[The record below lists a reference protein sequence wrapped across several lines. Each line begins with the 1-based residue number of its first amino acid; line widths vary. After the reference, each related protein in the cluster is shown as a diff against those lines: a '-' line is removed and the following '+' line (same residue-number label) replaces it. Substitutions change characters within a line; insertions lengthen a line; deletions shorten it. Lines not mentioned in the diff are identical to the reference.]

1 VIPLAAIWVFEEMS
15 MSDTPKVITGRQ
27 LKADY
32 IDCLSTLR
40 TKATT
45 FDNHN
50 FDSESYRVE
59 IEAALLRLKASIAA
73 IGQSGFMDAISLL
86 GKFNKELVSV
96 VNSVTFPKAGTLLVE
111 ALTSQFEVGQDILD
125 SFGPRDPQLRRKM
138 LRSAWSQ
145 SDEPEQLARREVS
158 KMLDGHAPVPE
169 ILTTF
174 MTGLECCSPPYKDF
188 DAPELVVLFNEL
200 YLLLLDDYEKRLP
213 LAIESIAANMRIFAT
228 VVRHL
233 LDFVATVQDD
243 IKRRFVSYRLGLDAQ
258 FLVGVYEL
266 TQDPVI
272 KALAEFTMDRP
283 KGSMAYTY
291 FDRIGVS
298 RSQEWHFQE
307 QERTT
312 NAIQRACLY
321 EYAVTT
327 PGFEVN
333 PSVIEPMNE
342 TVVQTCLTSLETVP
356 LNSLEAPRKRQLV
369 FDVLVNESKIDAT
382 GKIKRLL
389 AGADLPIELYKPHL
403 NLLGERFG
411 SDMNL

>member
-1 VIPLAAIWVFEEMS
+1 VIPLAVIWVFEEMS
-15 MSDTPKVITGRQ
+15 MSDTPMIITGRQ
-27 LKADY
+27 LKANY
-32 IDCLSTLR
+32 IDCLATLR
-40 TKATT
+40 SKATT
-45 FDNHN
+45 FDNQN
-50 FDSESYRVE
+50 FDSANYRVE
-59 IEAALLRLKASIAA
+59 IAAALLRLKESINA
-73 IGQSGFMDAISLL
+73 IGQSGFVDAITLL
-86 GKFNKELVSV
+86 GKL
-96 VNSVTFPKAGTLLVE
+96 TD
-111 ALTSQFEVGQDILD
+111 ALSAQFEVGQDILD
-125 SFGPRDPQLRRKM
+125 SLGSRDPQLRRKL

-213 LAIESIAANMRIFAT
+213 LAIESIAANMRIFT
-228 VVRHL
+228 PVVRHL
-233 LDFVATVQDD
+233 LDFVATAQDD

-266 TQDPVI
+266 TQNPVI

-291 FDRIGVS
+291 FERMGVS
-298 RSQEWHFQE
+298 RSKEWHFQE
-307 QERTT
+307 QEQTT

-321 EYAVTT
+321 EYAVIT

-356 LNSLEAPRKRQLV
+356 LNSLDAARKRQVV

-389 AGADLPIELYKPHL
+389 AVADLPMELYKPHL